1 MLYDR
6 FREACEKRG
15 TTITQVLR
23 DIGRAEGNTGSWKAG
38 KSPKLDIVMEMAEH
52 LNMTLD
58 DFVYGDN
65 PPIAKPS
72 TQNSEL
78 SDMEQELLEVF
89 SHIPADRQ
97 QLCLDFLR
105 THMVQPEKYADKM
118 NAKSLWTM
126 PDTGVL
132 INRNNFRKDGV
143 LCQKLTIS

>member
-58 DFVYGDN
+58 ILYMAIIHLSQNHQRKIVSY
-65 PPIAKPS
+65 PIWS
-72 TQNSEL
+72 RN
-78 SDMEQELLEVF
+78 
-89 SHIPADRQ
+89 
-97 QLCLDFLR
+97 FLR
-105 THMVQPEKYADKM
+105 FSPTYRRTDSNCVWTSYALIWS
-118 NAKSLWTM
+118 NPKSM
-126 PDTGVL
+126 PT
-132 INRNNFRKDGV
+132 R
-143 LCQKLTIS
+143 

>member
-97 QLCLDFLR
+97 QQGFLYSVTESKR
-105 THMVQPEKYADKM
+105 IRRRAGILTNLLYR
-118 NAKSLWTM
+118 SF
-126 PDTGVL
+126 PD
-132 INRNNFRKDGV
+132 
-143 LCQKLTIS
+143 LTAG

>member
-105 THMVQPEKYADKM
+105 THMVQPE
-118 NAKSLWTM
+118 SM
-126 PDTGVL
+126 PT
-132 INRNNFRKDGV
+132 R
-143 LCQKLTIS
+143 

>member
-78 SDMEQELLEVF
+78 SDMEQELLEVLPHTGGQTATV
-89 SHIPADRQ
+89 SGLLTHSYGPTRKVCRQ
-97 QLCLDFLR
+97 DERVITLDYARYRRLNK
-105 THMVQPEKYADKM
+105 PE
-118 NAKSLWTM
+118 
-126 PDTGVL
+126 
-132 INRNNFRKDGV
+132 
-143 LCQKLTIS
+143 

>member
-78 SDMEQELLEVF
+78 SDMEQ
-89 SHIPADRQ
+89 DR
-97 QLCLDFLR
+97 
-105 THMVQPEKYADKM
+105 
-118 NAKSLWTM
+118 KS
-126 PDTGVL
+126 V
-132 INRNNFRKDGV
+132 V
-143 LCQKLTIS
+143 

>member
-78 SDMEQELLEVF
+78 SDMEQ
-89 SHIPADRQ
+89 
-97 QLCLDFLR
+97 DFLMFSPTYRR
-105 THMVQPEKYADKM
+105 TDSNCVWTSYALIWS
-118 NAKSLWTM
+118 NPKSM
-126 PDTGVL
+126 PT
-132 INRNNFRKDGV
+132 R
-143 LCQKLTIS
+143 

>member
-23 DIGRAEGNTGSWKAG
+23 KAG

-65 PPIAKPS
+65 PPVAKPS

-78 SDMEQELLEVF
+78 SDMEQELLDVF

-105 THMVQPEKYADKM
+105 THMVQPEKYVDKM
-118 NAKSLWTM
+118 NA
-126 PDTGVL
+126 
-132 INRNNFRKDGV
+132 
-143 LCQKLTIS
+143 

>member
-65 PPIAKPS
+65 PPIAKPQRKIVS
-72 TQNSEL
+72 YPIWSRN
-78 SDMEQELLEVF
+78 
-89 SHIPADRQ
+89 
-97 QLCLDFLR
+97 FLR
-105 THMVQPEKYADKM
+105 FSPTYRRTNSNCVWTSYALIWS
-118 NAKSLWTM
+118 NPKSM
-126 PDTGVL
+126 PT
-132 INRNNFRKDGV
+132 R
-143 LCQKLTIS
+143 

>member
-58 DFVYGDN
+58 DFVYVRSRV
-65 PPIAKPS
+65 AKKLCP
-72 TQNSEL
+72 QNSEL
-78 SDMEQELLEVF
+78 SDMEQQLLDVF
-89 SHIPADRQ
+89 SHIPAARQ

-105 THMVQPEKYADKM
+105 THMVQPEKYVDKM
-118 NAKSLWTM
+118 NA
-126 PDTGVL
+126 
-132 INRNNFRKDGV
+132 
-143 LCQKLTIS
+143 